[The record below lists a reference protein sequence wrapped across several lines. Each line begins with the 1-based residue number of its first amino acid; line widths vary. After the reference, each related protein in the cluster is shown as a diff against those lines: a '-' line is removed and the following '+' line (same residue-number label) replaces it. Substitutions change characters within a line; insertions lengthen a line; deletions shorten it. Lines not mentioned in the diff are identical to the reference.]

1 LGGHLSTRVCDLLD
15 CKYPVILAGMGGVA
29 RSELVAA
36 ITNAGG
42 FGFLGM
48 VREPP
53 SLIRK
58 EVEAVRRATS
68 QRFGVNLIPAATNS
82 ELLERQLHM
91 CIDLAVP
98 VVALFW
104 ELVPDVVE
112 RLRDAGILVVYQVGS
127 AKEAE
132 TAQRAGAH
140 ILIAQGVEAGGHV
153 RGTTPLKR
161 LLSEVIASSDVPV
174 LDSGGIVDGRDV
186 ADALSSGADGV
197 VIGTAFLASPESF
210 AHDYHK
216 ERIVTARS
224 QETLLTDMFHIN
236 WPIGAPVR
244 VLQNSSTQGLRGDPF
259 GAKSVIGEEEGRPIY
274 LFSTDS
280 PLRSMTG
287 DLEAMALY
295 AGQGV
300 DRINAIIPAGDRLR
314 AIVTEAQR
322 LLICGDD

>member
-1 LGGHLSTRVCDLLD
+1 
-15 CKYPVILAGMGGVA
+15 
-29 RSELVAA
+29 
-36 ITNAGG
+36 TNAGG

-68 QRFGVNLIPAATNS
+68 QRFGVNLIPAATDS
-82 ELLERQLHM
+82 ELLERQLRM

-104 ELVPDVVE
+104 ELVPGVVE

-140 ILIAQGVEAGGHV
+140 IMIAQGVEAGGHV

-174 LDSGGIVDGRDV
+174 LASGGIVDGRDL

-216 ERIVTARS
+216 ERIVTASPKRRFLRTFFISTGRS
-224 QETLLTDMFHIN
+224 ALRFACCRT
-236 WPIGAPVR
+236 APRRVYAAIRSVR
-244 VLQNSSTQGLRGDPF
+244 SPSSVRRKAAQST
-259 GAKSVIGEEEGRPIY
+259 
-274 LFSTDS
+274 FSAPT
-280 PLRSMTG
+280 RRY
-287 DLEAMALY
+287 AL
-295 AGQGV
+295 
-300 DRINAIIPAGDRLR
+300 
-314 AIVTEAQR
+314 
-322 LLICGDD
+322 